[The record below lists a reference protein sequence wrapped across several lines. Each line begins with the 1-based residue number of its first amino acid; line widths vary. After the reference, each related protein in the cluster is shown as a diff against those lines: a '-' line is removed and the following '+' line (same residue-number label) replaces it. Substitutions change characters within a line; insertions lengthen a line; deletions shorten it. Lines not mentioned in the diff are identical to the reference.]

1 MSQHTILTALGN
13 DRPGLVEEVSQFIFD
28 RGGNIADSRMI
39 NLRGQ
44 FAIMM
49 LIGGAANVAGKLQ
62 ADLDAFSKK
71 TQLQIRLADA
81 QAITASSEPAMP
93 YQLTATAMDQAGLV
107 HRIAHLLREHR
118 INIES
123 MDTELTAA
131 PITGAPTFEMKL
143 VMSVPQSTQIAR
155 LREKLSTLCDEL
167 NIDWQLKML

>member
-1 MSQHTILTALGN
+1 MPQHTILTALGN
-13 DRPGLVEEVSQFIFD
+13 DRPGLVEEVSQFIFE

-44 FAIMM
+44 FSIMM
-49 LIGGAANVAGKLQ
+49 LLSGSEDVAAKLQ
-62 ADLDAFSKK
+62 ADLETFSKK
-71 TQLQIRLADA
+71 TQLQIRLANA
-81 QAITASSEPAMP
+81 QSATAANEPAMP

-107 HRIAHLLREHR
+107 HRIAHLLRENR

-143 VMSVPQSTQIAR
+143 VMSVPQSTAVAR
-155 LREKLSTLCDEL
+155 LREKLSKLCDEL
-167 NIDWQLKML
+167 NIDWQLKMM